1 MAFEL
6 KRRRQ
11 CFACGTDLEVAA
23 RDASKALVFD
33 DHSKF
38 RERAEAVLNDSP
50 RSYLAFSWVE
60 AIVTEAEGLKKAADI
75 YRAALDRIH
84 GSTPG
89 PGIDQSRLAEHALEE
104 ALKAHANLEVTRH
117 G

>member
-1 MAFEL
+1 VGFEL

-11 CFACGTDLEVAA
+11 CFACGTDLETAK

-38 RERAEAVLNDSP
+38 RERAEAVLKDSP

-60 AIVTEAEGLKKAADI
+60 AIVTEAEALKAAADI
-75 YRAALDRIH
+75 YRKALDIIQ
-84 GSTPG
+84 GATPG
-89 PGIDQSRLAEHALEE
+89 PGMDQSRVAAHALEE
-104 ALKAHANLEVTRH
+104 ALQAHARLNR
-117 G
+117 